1 MMGWGPATINIA
13 LARRSV
19 YLQNK
24 NRVSGLLLANH
35 TSIHKLFQ
43 KQAGQFDRLRSRS
56 AFLDH
61 YRKKEGSDDVIT
73 DMDESRLVLGEVIEE
88 YQAAAKSDFLEW
100 CAKRDEK
107 PKSRRRNKKD
117 LGCGDI
123 RLSYFVRNIQCSG
136 NIRECSI

>member
-100 CAKRDEK
+100 CAKRDEETEK
-107 PKSRRRNKKD
+107 QKKK
-117 LGCGDI
+117 
-123 RLSYFVRNIQCSG
+123 
-136 NIRECSI
+136 